1 MHICSLVFFFFFFF
15 LYIYIYNKDVMLQEK
30 KKLLKEKYDNTIKLN
45 NLMTEKKKKFEKK
58 FLHECMNFDVL
69 IEQKYE
75 NVIGFYYN
83 SNKNIFLKKKIIQ
96 KHMQEANQIIQEI
109 FELRKNITN
118 IKDEIYKNKIKNKY
132 LNFLLMD
139 IEEGVHDVK
148 YLKQNCEFLF
158 CDINNVISSLE
169 KKKKN
174 RELIFCISEQKLKEQ
189 INTVT
194 TKIVAIKHENKILQE
209 NAKSLEK
216 EIEELKEKKNSA
228 IQLKT
233 KSLNLHIHD
242 NKHDEI
248 IENNIIEEEKIVP
261 SENISHTTKQNKDEK
276 KKSKNIFTTKDIYE
290 KSLLLKKKYK

>member
-1 MHICSLVFFFFFFF
+1 
-15 LYIYIYNKDVMLQEK
+15 
-30 KKLLKEKYDNTIKLN
+30 
-45 NLMTEKKKKFEKK
+45 
-58 FLHECMNFDVL
+58 MNFDVL

-158 CDINNVISSLE
+158 CDIN
-169 KKKKN
+169 
-174 RELIFCISEQKLKEQ
+174 FKLMKS
-189 INTVT
+189 
-194 TKIVAIKHENKILQE
+194 KHENKILQE

-248 IENNIIEEEKIVP
+248 IENNIIEEEKIVH

>member
-1 MHICSLVFFFFFFF
+1 MFIYFF
-15 LYIYIYNKDVMLQEK
+15 LK
-30 KKLLKEKYDNTIKLN
+30 
-45 NLMTEKKKKFEKK
+45 
-58 FLHECMNFDVL
+58 
-69 IEQKYE
+69 
-75 NVIGFYYN
+75 
-83 SNKNIFLKKKIIQ
+83 
-96 KHMQEANQIIQEI
+96 
-109 FELRKNITN
+109 
-118 IKDEIYKNKIKNKY
+118 
-132 LNFLLMD
+132 
-139 IEEGVHDVK
+139 
-148 YLKQNCEFLF
+148 
-158 CDINNVISSLE
+158 
-169 KKKKN
+169 
-174 RELIFCISEQKLKEQ
+174 
-189 INTVT
+189 
-194 TKIVAIKHENKILQE
+194 KHENKILQE